1 MLNKSN
7 MMKKIGAAVL
17 SAAML
22 MSAAVFVPVQSEGVL
37 NTEVQAASEDKVYGD
52 YHYFVGSSGVWITKY
67 IGSASKVV
75 IPDNIDGKKVTDVY
89 TGAFKNCTSVT
100 EVTIPSGVITIS
112 EYAFSGCTNLK
123 KVIIP
128 DTVHHILAHSFLNCT
143 ALTDIT
149 LPKKLETIYEQAFKN
164 CQSLTSINIPSTVKY
179 IQWDAF
185 RGCKALSDVQFE
197 GGSPKISQSV
207 FFDCP
212 KLKSVTIPSEV
223 TIINAKSFG
232 YYVDKVITLKEKDNS
247 EYEQYRIDTD
257 FIIRGKAGTAAEK
270 YAKEYAVQF
279 FDIDVGKVTYKPESI
294 PAQYVTFNTYSFKM
308 NQGKTKQLTAYINPV
323 NAKDKTVTWTSSDTQ
338 IATVKNGLVTAKKPG
353 AAQITATTV
362 NGKKGIITVYIKGT
376 TIDVTSV
383 KVNKSS
389 ATLVKGKTLK
399 LTASVSPSNASNKI
413 ITWYS
418 SKEGIASVNLS
429 DGTVTANKAGTT
441 VITAKSSNGKK
452 ATCTVTVKN
461 PTAAKSVKLNKTAIT
476 LGKGKTA
483 TLKATVS
490 PGNTTDK
497 KVTWSTS
504 NKNIVTVSGG
514 KITAKKVGTATIT
527 VKTVNGKTAKCKVT
541 VKNLPTKVKL
551 NKTSASL
558 KVKKSLTLKATVTPT
573 KNVISSIT
581 WSTSNKKIATV
592 KNGKVTALKAGTVTI
607 TAKTA
612 NGKTA
617 KCKITVK
624 K

>member
-1 MLNKSN
+1 MVNKSN
-7 MMKKIGAAVL
+7 MMKKIGAGLL

-22 MSAAVFVPVQSEGVL
+22 VSAAVFVPVQSESVL
-37 NTEVQAASEDKVYGD
+37 NTEVQAVSDEKVYGD
-52 YHYFVGSSGVWITKY
+52 FHYQEWSGGVWITKY
-67 IGSASKVV
+67 TGSVSKVV
-75 IPDNIDGKKVTDVY
+75 IPEKIDEKKVTDIY
-89 TGAFKNCTSVT
+89 TKAFDKCTSVT
-100 EVTIPSGVITIS
+100 EVTIPSGVTTIY
-112 EYAFSGCTNLK
+112 EYAFQDCTNLK
-123 KVIIP
+123 KVDIP
-128 DTVHHILAHSFLNCT
+128 DSVKFIHDYAFQNCT
-143 ALTDIT
+143 SLTDIT
-149 LPKKLETIYEQAFKN
+149 LPKKLDYIPKRTFKN
-164 CQSLTSINIPSTVKY
+164 CKSLTSINIPSTVRY
-179 IQWDAF
+179 IEWEAF
-185 RGCKALSDVQFE
+185 RGCKELTNVQFE
-197 GGSPKISQSV
+197 GGSPKLAIYA

-212 KLKSVTIPSEV
+212 KLKSVTIPSGV
-223 TIINAKSFG
+223 KLVDDWSLG
-232 YYVDKVITLKEKDNS
+232 YYIDKVITLKERDNLQF
-247 EYEQYRIDTD
+247 EQYRVDTD
-257 FIIRGKAGTAAEK
+257 FIIRSEAGTAAET
-270 YAKEYAVQF
+270 YAKEFGFQF
-279 FDIDVGKVTYKPESI
+279 FDINKGEVTYKPQAI
-294 PAQYVTFNTYSFKM
+294 PAREVTLNTYSFHM
-308 NQGKTKQLTAYINPV
+308 DAGKTKQLTAYINPV
-323 NAKDKTVTWTSSDTQ
+323 NTTDKTVTWSSSDTQ
-338 IATVKNGLVTAKKPG
+338 IVTVKNGLVTAKKPG
-353 AAQITATTV
+353 AAQITATTA
-362 NGKKGIITVYIKGT
+362 NGKKGIITVYVNGT
-376 TIDVTSV
+376 TIDVSSV
-383 KVNKSS
+383 KINKSS
-389 ATLVKGKTLK
+389 ATVVKGKTLK
-399 LTASVSPSNASNKI
+399 LSASVTPSNASNKI

-418 SKEGIASVNLS
+418 SKEGIATVNLS
-429 DGTVTANKAGTT
+429 NGTVTAKKAGTT

-476 LGKGKTA
+476 LGKGKSA

-490 PGNTTDK
+490 PSNTTDK

-504 NKNIVTVSGG
+504 NKNIVTVSNG

-592 KNGKVTALKAGTVTI
+592 KNGKVTALKAGTVTKKK
-607 TAKTA
+607 KTA